1 MSKLK
6 ELSIPELTER
16 ISSLDGL
23 RGVAILMVMM
33 LHFYNEAIINNG
45 YPIIGPVITK
55 LVLSG
60 LYGVELFFVI
70 SGFLI
75 TNILFDAKNGPNYF
89 RNFYIR
95 RFLRIFPLY
104 YAVLFVIFFI
114 LPHLVTFDAAAKDI
128 ASRQIWLW
136 TYLSN
141 APWSGRAWDSS
152 AIFRLGHL
160 WFLCV
165 VVHFYIIWPLFI
177 YKFETRTIIN
187 ICLAGM
193 IVCLMIRLL
202 LTVVGG
208 PEFFTWSSIRKLDGL
223 LWGSFLAAGIRTAYV
238 SHLINIYTPR
248 VAWVAGL
255 LFFILIFVPRKF
267 TGDNTVCIG
276 YYWTFMETISVLFFG
291 GILILVLRESGRLPS
306 LMKNKFLVAFG
317 KYSYGLFVIHNIC
330 LPLFKWLFKP
340 TELAMQIGSPLL
352 TQIIFYILSITTSF
366 ILAFATWHLYEKHF
380 LNLKLL
386 FKYKRPVYTSK
397 A

>member
-1 MSKLK
+1 
-6 ELSIPELTER
+6 
-16 ISSLDGL
+16 
-23 RGVAILMVMM
+23 
-33 LHFYNEAIINNG
+33 
-45 YPIIGPVITK
+45 
-55 LVLSG
+55 
-60 LYGVELFFVI
+60 
-70 SGFLI
+70 
-75 TNILFDAKNGPNYF
+75 
-89 RNFYIR
+89 
-95 RFLRIFPLY
+95 
-104 YAVLFVIFFI
+104 
-114 LPHLVTFDAAAKDI
+114 
-128 ASRQIWLW
+128 
-136 TYLSN
+136 
-141 APWSGRAWDSS
+141 
-152 AIFRLGHL
+152 
-160 WFLCV
+160 
-165 VVHFYIIWPLFI
+165 
-177 YKFETRTIIN
+177 
-187 ICLAGM
+187 
-193 IVCLMIRLL
+193 
-202 LTVVGG
+202 VVGG

-255 LFFILIFVPRKF
+255 LFFILIFVPRRF